1 MQFIIEINLVIL
13 IVSVFTRL
21 MFLVL
26 NPHERVATFFRKTA
40 LINLVIEF
48 FFNLLA
54 LCVLISCCTL
64 VSSVF
69 ALSSEFQYILYLS
82 VVSVIVHFYSYF
94 FYYTIDTYLNKKKEI
109 TELFSEANLV
119 NRNISVY
126 EYDDKEFNAYSTGV
140 FSNTR
145 QILFSKKLYELL
157 NKEERYGIIMHEVAH
172 FQHHDLLKRYMLQ
185 VGLTIVFAFC
195 MYSANQSDIIDEY
208 LLTAIMG
215 GLYGGLNVT
224 LVGLI
229 SKKQEHV
236 ADLFSLHSTG
246 KPYVID
252 ALKRMN
258 TATQGLLNKK
268 SLSYPTLDER
278 IQFIKKHSR
287 T

>member
-48 FFNLLA
+48 FFNLFA
-54 LCVLISCCTL
+54 LCVLISCCKL

-109 TELFSEANLV
+109 TGLFLEANLV

-157 NKEERYGIIMHEVAH
+157 SKEERYGIIMHEVAH
-172 FQHHDLLKRYMLQ
+172 FEHHDLLKRYMLQ
-185 VGLTIVFAFC
+185 VGLTMVFAFC
-195 MYSANQSDIIDEY
+195 MYFANQYDVIDEY

-215 GLYGGLNVT
+215 GLYGGLNVV

-229 SKKQEHV
+229 SKKQEHA
-236 ADLFSLHSTG
+236 ADMFSLQSTG

-252 ALKRMN
+252 ALKRIN
-258 TATQGLLNKK
+258 TATQGMLNQK

-278 IQFIKKHSR
+278 IQFIKKYS
-287 T
+287 